1 MKQQSTDFYADMDL
15 PPSDSDEEEREQVVR
30 EDKVFNV
37 EQELSAKE
45 IKKREAKARAEKE
58 AAERQRAQLMRDD
71 DSAYTVTI
79 GSSLDSVD
87 PNSRDIKVDGFS
99 VSARGKVLLQ
109 NANLSIVHG
118 RRYGL
123 AGPNGTGKT
132 TLLKLIAK
140 RLIHVPDHI
149 DVLIVEQEV
158 VGDDR
163 TALQVQRVC
172 LDLSLSA
179 EFTYLLVL
187 CSLGR
192 S

>member
-87 PNSRDIKVDGFS
+87 PNSRDIIVDGFS

-140 RLIHVPDHI
+140 RLIPVPDHI

-179 EFTYLLVL
+179 EFTFLLVL
-187 CSLGR
+187 CSR
-192 S
+192 P

>member
-140 RLIHVPDHI
+140 RLIPVPDHI